1 MKWQKISSLEILR
14 LIDRKAGYKLAT
26 SRGRYQLKIV
36 VVIDLSF
43 TDVENSKL
51 LGQDT
56 NPLKSHQ
63 DLVRRH
69 FQLNNTRP
77 VEYFESFIIA
87 EFGSVS
93 LAFDRITQ
101 IRTVLQANERETNN
115 KPKYKLTYPRFSCHL
130 GEIRA
135 GNSLLESTI
144 VRKAIDLI
152 GFIQSDEII
161 VSRAVF
167 DMLPKQQEYFVEYDQ
182 DSFVMRSH
190 THLKKIKARGSD
202 ASLESAPL
210 NNSSPANGMPKV
222 TYDRTHAERKTQN
235 KADVGIEDAT
245 IVGANFLQVNSATK
259 ADVMSEDV
267 TIVGPVIKPNN
278 PIVTATLSSAKAV
291 AAGEEAIFS
300 QDNPSCYRALADIHT
315 LIERGEHTQD
325 TALNTCRTNIEAAL
339 NFSGAAVYFL
349 NNRPHIFRAEN
360 AIEIGRRRLTHLE
373 DIHVGCRL
381 VSKFG
386 GQTKI
391 EYKDNEFQ
399 VTDQEST
406 NGTFLN
412 QSQITPGN
420 WEHIQN
426 GATIHT
432 GGGLKPP
439 KPGLCVLACN
449 RITGDY
455 PALVMEFKT
464 SQMGPDDIE
473 KISPHWSTMHLDSEY
488 RWVLAPNG
496 ILIGNSP
503 ECIITAPH
511 DEGNSAA
518 KITFNNGY
526 SIKPEIGSKLTVSGV
541 PFTTE
546 VPLAKESEINI
557 NGTTFQFYSS
567 RCFYKSYPIGSGND

>member
-1 MKWQKISSLEILR
+1 MKWQKIYSLKILKP
-14 LIDRKAGYKLAT
+14 IDRKAGYKLAT

-51 LGQDT
+51 IGQDT
-56 NPLKSHQ
+56 NSLKSHQ

-69 FQLNNTRP
+69 FQLNNARP
-77 VEYFESFIIA
+77 VEYFESFMIA
-87 EFGSVS
+87 EFGSVK

-101 IRTVLQANERETNN
+101 IRTALREHEQESTS
-115 KPKYKLTYPRFSCHL
+115 KPKNKLDYPRFSCHL
-130 GEIRA
+130 GEIRT
-135 GNSLLESTI
+135 GTSLLESTI
-144 VRKAIDLI
+144 VRSAIDLI
-152 GFIQSDEII
+152 GLIQSDEII

-167 DMLPKQQEYFVEYDQ
+167 DMLSKQQVYFVEYGQ
-182 DSFVMRSH
+182 DTFVMRSH
-190 THLKKIKARGSD
+190 IHLEKIEAHGRD
-202 ASLESAPL
+202 ASLELASL
-210 NNSSPANGMPKV
+210 NNSSPVNRMPKFA
-222 TYDRTHAERKTQN
+222 YDKTHTERNTQD
-235 KADVGIEDAT
+235 KSDARIEDAT
-245 IVGANFLQVNSATK
+245 IVGANFLQVNIAIN
-259 ADVMSEDV
+259 ADVMPEDV
-267 TIVGPVIKPNN
+267 TIVGPVVTPNN
-278 PIVTATLSSAKAV
+278 PVVTATLSSGKAIAV
-291 AAGEEAIFS
+291 GEEAILS
-300 QDNPSCYRALADIHT
+300 QDKPRCYQALADIHT
-315 LIERGEHTQD
+315 LLERSEHTQD
-325 TALNTCRTNIEAAL
+325 TALNACRTNIEAAL

-349 NNRPHIFRAEN
+349 NNRPHIFRTES
-360 AIEIGRRRLTHLE
+360 AIEIGRRKLTHLE

-412 QSQITPGN
+412 KSQIIPGN
-420 WEHIQN
+420 WKHIHN

-488 RWVLAPNG
+488 RWVLAPHG

-503 ECIITAPH
+503 ECIINAPH
-511 DEGNSAA
+511 NEGNSAA
-518 KITFNNGY
+518 RITFNNGY

-546 VPLAKESEINI
+546 VPLAEESEINI
-557 NGTTFQFYSS
+557 NGATFQFYSS
-567 RCFYKSYPIGSGND
+567 RRFYKIYPVGSGNN

>member
-1 MKWQKISSLEILR
+1 MAKISSLKILR
-14 LIDRKAGYKLAT
+14 LIDRKVGYKLAT

-43 TDVENSKL
+43 TDIENIKL
-51 LGQDT
+51 LGQGT
-56 NPLKSHQ
+56 NPIKSYQ

-101 IRTVLQANERETNN
+101 IRTVLHKNDRESNN
-115 KPKYKLTYPRFSCHL
+115 KPKYKLTYPRLSCHL
-130 GEIRA
+130 GETHA
-135 GNSLLESTI
+135 GKPLLESTL
-144 VRKAIDLI
+144 VRRAIDLI
-152 GFIQSDEII
+152 GFIQSGEII

-182 DSFVMRSH
+182 DTFVMRSH
-190 THLKKIKARGSD
+190 THLKKIKDRGSD
-202 ASLESAPL
+202 ASLESTHL
-210 NNSSPANGMPKV
+210 NHSSPVNEMSKV
-222 TYDRTHAERKTQN
+222 TYDRTHAEGNTQD
-235 KADVGIEDAT
+235 KADTEIEDAT
-245 IVGANFLQVNSATK
+245 IVGANFLQVNTPTK
-259 ADVMSEDV
+259 AHVMPEDV
-267 TIVGPVIKPNN
+267 TIVGPVITPNN
-278 PIVTATLSSAKAV
+278 PIVTATLSSTKAV
-291 AAGEEAIFS
+291 AVGEEAIIS
-300 QDNPSCYRALADIHT
+300 QDHLRCYHALADIHT
-315 LIERGEHTQD
+315 LIKRSEHTQD
-325 TALNTCRTNIEAAL
+325 TALNTCRTNIESAL
-339 NFSGAAVYFL
+339 KFSGAAVYFL
-349 NNRPHIFRAEN
+349 NNRPHIFRAES
-360 AIEIGRRRLTHLE
+360 AIEIGRRKLTQLE

-412 QSQITPGN
+412 QSQIIPGN
-420 WEHIQN
+420 WEHIHN

-449 RITGDY
+449 RITGEY

-464 SQMGPDDIE
+464 SHMGSGDIK
-473 KISPHWSTMHLDSEY
+473 KISPHWSSMYLDSEY
-488 RWVLAPNG
+488 LWVLAPNG
-496 ILIGNSP
+496 ILIGNSS

-511 DEGNSAA
+511 NEGNAA
-518 KITFNNGY
+518 AIITFNNGY
-526 SIKPEIGSKLTVSGV
+526 YIKPEIGSELTVSGV
-541 PFTTE
+541 PFTEE
-546 VPLAKESEINI
+546 VPLAEKSEINI
-557 NGTTFQFYSS
+557 NGIIFQFYSS
-567 RCFYKSYPIGSGND
+567 QYFYKNYPIGSGND